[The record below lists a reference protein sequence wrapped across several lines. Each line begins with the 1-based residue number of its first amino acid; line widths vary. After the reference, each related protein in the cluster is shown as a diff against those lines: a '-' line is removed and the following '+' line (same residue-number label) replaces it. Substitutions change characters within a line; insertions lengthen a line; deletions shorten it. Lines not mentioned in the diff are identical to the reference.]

1 VNLDKTNYKHSR
13 ALVDCLEG
21 EGLKEKISLYFSP
34 VKPYTE
40 VCMDIGSSCIGDKTF
55 SSLEVDLY
63 EYAHSRG
70 FRVTRYPS
78 LKFGYCGAD
87 NDSSFCISP
96 DGSLFKCW
104 NEVSFPDKS
113 YGNIHNMV
121 IDDISNYKLLKW
133 LAWDP
138 FEKTKCKSCNI
149 FPICMSGCPDMAITA
164 GSKTKGV
171 CYNAKYNLKRIL
183 LLHYNIKKQ
192 LMLKQGIKTKA

>member
-1 VNLDKTNYKHSR
+1 
-13 ALVDCLEG
+13 
-21 EGLKEKISLYFSP
+21 
-34 VKPYTE
+34 
-40 VCMDIGSSCIGDKTF
+40 MDIGSSCIGDKTF